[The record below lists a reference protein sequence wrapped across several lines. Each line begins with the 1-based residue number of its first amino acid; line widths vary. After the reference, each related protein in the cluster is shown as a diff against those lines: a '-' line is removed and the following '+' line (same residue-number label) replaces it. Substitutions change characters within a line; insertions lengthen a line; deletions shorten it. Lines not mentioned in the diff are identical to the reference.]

1 MHIHVR
7 DLLAEET
14 GHNRTFAI
22 EGEQPKTLSLVLTQP
37 VNGEVTVTKLG
48 DKQLTVNGRIA
59 TQLQLEC
66 HRCLRSYTSDVEAD
80 FEQIYAVSPSEDE
93 LPITDEQIDLAPL
106 IEQELVLRQPI
117 KLLCQVDCV
126 GIPGA
131 EEYLTKGTF

>member
-7 DLLAEET
+7 DLLAEEI

-48 DKQLTVNGRIA
+48 DKQLTVHGRIA

-66 HRCLRSYTSDVEAD
+66 HRCLRSYTSDVEAEFD
-80 FEQIYAVSPSEDE
+80 QIYAVSPGEDE
-93 LPITDEQIDLAPL
+93 LPIMDELIDLAPL

-126 GIPGA
+126 GIPGT